1 MRLSLKYITVRS
13 LHHEVPL
20 EKEMATLFNILALE
34 NPMDRGDWQTTV
46 HEVVNNWIRLSM
58 HEEYL
63 CSIRSITSLQ
73 IEGETMEMV
82 TKFLFLGSKITAH
95 DDCRHEIKRHLLLGK
110 KL

>member
-1 MRLSLKYITVRS
+1 
-13 LHHEVPL
+13 
-20 EKEMATLFNILALE
+20 MATLFNILALE